1 MSAIE
6 TKPAGELVPGD
17 WMIVRGVPRE
27 VKYASESLT
36 TPGFILIGYVRE
48 DGGVVH
54 GKASAAT
61 LIQYKEIPNA

>member
-1 MSAIE
+1 MSAFK

-17 WMIVRGVPRE
+17 WMIVRGVPRQ

-54 GKASAAT
+54 GKASATT
-61 LIQYKEIPNA
+61 LIEYEERDND